1 MRIAS
6 EGSLKGLGRTI
17 SQVKILARVRPMKLA
32 PTPAR
37 RYSCLFRS
45 SSYWNHKYHM
55 TAKTKAPLRKLLL
68 HTRTIV
74 SSKMR
79 ERWANRLMKC
89 KIDRSRRVTSW
100 IISETDHFHGHLR
113 NRPPSISPSPTVP
126 SVEAQG

>member
-17 SQVKILARVRPMKLA
+17 SHVKILARVRPIKLA

-55 TAKTKAPLRKLLL
+55 TAKTRAPFRKLLL
-68 HTRTIV
+68 LTKTIS
-74 SSKMR
+74 SSKTT

-89 KIDRSRRVTSW
+89 KIDRSRRFTSR
-100 IISETDHFHGHLR
+100 IISETDHFQAER
-113 NRPPSISPSPTVP
+113 IAAETSRP
-126 SVEAQG
+126 AGAN